1 MFTNL
6 PATGGTLRKSRI
18 LTSERQLGKQNLL
31 HIWVSSWTW
40 TNEIEVL
47 AHGVSASLRAK
58 FQKYLTDND
67 PATAEWNRYSSPTGN
82 EHAALNDWRSKIQ
95 WGNLNLSF
103 KLVSQHISKG
113 IWNIQ
118 YSSCGITVLWTW
130 HSCCSPCGE
139 VMTYH
144 FVWFRNHTVWA
155 QMRLNHLANVQLDK
169 DVCLLSDCSWSW
181 AGGLEILG
189 WVNTS
194 QSLVCSAPWTVL
206 VYFQTRFYVFLC
218 VCFSFWW
225 YASTEVLLL
234 LWGCNLTSSF
244 LLWDKTMSWIVSISP
259 WYDST
264 TLSLRPNGIWDE
276 FIFNLMMTP
285 EVKTTNTNLWCTNTN
300 TDPSS
305 Y

>member
-1 MFTNL
+1 MTEDQRFSGEIWIYLLNWRVSIFLKVFETYSIAAVGL
-6 PATGGTLRKSRI
+6 QFCGRGTPA
-18 LTSERQLGKQNLL
+18 
-31 HIWVSSWTW
+31 
-40 TNEIEVL
+40 
-47 AHGVSASLRAK
+47 
-58 FQKYLTDND
+58 D
-67 PATAEWNRYSSPTGN
+67 
-82 EHAALNDWRSKIQ
+82 
-95 WGNLNLSF
+95 LS
-103 KLVSQHISKG
+103 
-113 IWNIQ
+113 
-118 YSSCGITVLWTW
+118 C
-130 HSCCSPCGE
+130 E